1 MNVFISQPM
10 ECLTNDKIKKRRL
23 ELFNMLKERYPT
35 VKFHLIAN
43 PSYDDNLLIW
53 YLGKSLEHI
62 ARADLVFFS
71 KDWEIDYICSLEH
84 AICRYYGIPI
94 LYEDGYFTMTQISHL
109 WKEITNKME
118 HKIAIIPTY
127 IVFLIL
133 IALIVI
139 TVACVPKS
147 TKVETELSHA
157 ESYELYVL
165 DNFSNGEIRLTLYNN
180 YKVKSESIQNLDEY
194 ENISTTYNATD
205 GTQIIFADNGVTVIS
220 PKGYKESFTEGYM
233 WRK

>member
-1 MNVFISQPM
+1 M

-62 ARADLVFFS
+62 VRADLVFFS

-94 LYEDGYFTMTQISHL
+94 LYEDGYFTFTH
-109 WKEITNKME
+109 
-118 HKIAIIPTY
+118 
-127 IVFLIL
+127 
-133 IALIVI
+133 
-139 TVACVPKS
+139 
-147 TKVETELSHA
+147 
-157 ESYELYVL
+157 
-165 DNFSNGEIRLTLYNN
+165 
-180 YKVKSESIQNLDEY
+180 ESIYYHYDANNSPLSSCMKRDSQLQK
-194 ENISTTYNATD
+194 NINFMY
-205 GTQIIFADNGVTVIS
+205 
-220 PKGYKESFTEGYM
+220 
-233 WRK
+233 